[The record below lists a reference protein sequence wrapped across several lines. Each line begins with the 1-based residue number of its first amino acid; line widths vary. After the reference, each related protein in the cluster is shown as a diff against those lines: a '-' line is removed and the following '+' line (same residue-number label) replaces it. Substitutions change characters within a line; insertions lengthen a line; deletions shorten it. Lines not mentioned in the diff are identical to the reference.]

1 MRPDVFLVLLGTLCL
16 SGGIHGLPTANGGI
30 VSKHL
35 SQGAQNARATVHG
48 QLLDN
53 LEKRADK
60 KSDKAKGKQPVQ
72 QDPAE
77 LSDKAKGK
85 QSVQPN
91 PNDSS
96 TSQNP
101 STPQKGG
108 GGGNQT
114 PQTPANRPVSP
125 SGNGKHKVFYLG
137 NCGEQGRGK
146 ELRNLGAPEGTPVR
160 KPALVPKTPKT
171 PGTADDD
178 DEDDDNLKPGIKHLE
193 VCSPKVPMEF
203 PNYPTSG
210 AFFTSDANAK
220 AKWGNVPAY
229 NAKKLNPCDDD
240 YSFGKVTFPKGQ
252 NEALYTP
259 KKVPGKLD
267 KTHFKDQWETE
278 HVMDAQIMKKFF
290 KDMFETN
297 PKIKKSMIPQQWKT
311 TDKGDGYPRTKAATT
326 YNQCSYLEQ
335 FWLKRWAAP
344 NGGISAST
352 YHKAITTYYDGSRL
366 I

>member
-1 MRPDVFLVLLGTLCL
+1 MRPDFFLVLLGTLCL

-30 VSKHL
+30 IPRHL
-35 SQGAQNARATVHG
+35 SQVAHNARATVLS
-48 QLLDN
+48 QLLDD
-53 LEKRADK
+53 LQKRADK
-60 KSDKAKGKQPVQ
+60 LSDKAKGKQPVQ
-72 QDPAE
+72 Q
-77 LSDKAKGK
+77 
-85 QSVQPN
+85 N
-91 PNDSS
+91 PNGSS

-101 STPQKGG
+101 PTPQKGS
-108 GGGNQT
+108 GGGNQD

-125 SGNGKHKVFYLG
+125 SGDGKHKVFYLG

-146 ELRNLGAPEGTPVR
+146 ELRNLGAPENTPVR
-160 KPALVPKTPKT
+160 KPAQVPKTPKT
-171 PGTADDD
+171 PGFADDD
-178 DEDDDNLKPGIKHLE
+178 DEDDDNLKPGVKHLE

-210 AFFTSDANAK
+210 AFFTSDVNAK
-220 AKWGNVPAY
+220 AKWSNVPAY

-259 KKVPGKLD
+259 KKLPGKLD

-290 KDMFETN
+290 KDMFESN

-311 TDKGDGYPRTKAATT
+311 TDKADGYPRTKTATT
-326 YNQCSYLEQ
+326 YNQCSYLDQ

-352 YHKAITTYYDGSRL
+352 YHKASIQSCDGSCL